1 MTRPLPLVLTLFA
14 LATPAQ
20 ALKLTVWDPELQLVV
35 GYGETSG
42 SRMTV
47 QLLKDYSGP
56 VKVVFSREED
66 EKARNL
72 YPSLQSSYP
81 GTLKARQLTLEVG
94 NTTVTL
100 SRFLSSL
107 KLTLAPQ
114 AAGQVF
120 SLPGLRNV
128 TDRNVTDKTPPD
140 RPDQG
145 GR

>member
-1 MTRPLPLVLTLFA
+1 MTRPLPLALLTLFA
-14 LATPAQ
+14 LASSAQ
-20 ALKLTVWDPELQLVV
+20 ALKLTVWDPELQLKV

-42 SRMTV
+42 TRMTV
-47 QLLKDYSGP
+47 QLVRDYSGP

-66 EKARNL
+66 EKARSL

-81 GTLKARQLTLEVG
+81 GTLKAGQLTLEVG

-100 SRFLSSL
+100 ARFLSGL
-107 KLTLAPQ
+107 KLTLTSQPT
-114 AAGQVF
+114 GQIF
-120 SLPGLRNV
+120 SLPGL
-128 TDRNVTDKTPPD
+128 RNVTDKTPPD